1 MVSTDDEMLTLIM
14 GRIGMM
20 RLELQSSQQMPVELS
35 CIVLSNERKLYDLV
49 LSGRTNKSLQK
60 LLSVTQL
67 L

>member
-35 CIVLSNERKLYDLV
+35 CIVLSKRKLYDLV
-49 LSGRTNKSLQK
+49 FRAH
-60 LLSVTQL
+60 
-67 L
+67 